1 MEGRPEARLSS
12 IVIDTNVWLDYYLG
26 FRAGHRDA
34 VELLD
39 TANELGIAMLCAVTA
54 TKDLFYLIAADFKHE
69 YRRCHGGSLT
79 PEGAAS
85 ANEVAWACL
94 RNLEEIATAVG
105 CDQSDVWLARAQR
118 SLHGD
123 YEDNLVIAAAQRAD
137 ADLLVTND
145 KELVSH
151 SPMAALICEDALA
164 YLKALRD
171 VGE

>member
-54 TKDLFYLIAADFKHE
+54 TKDLFYLIAA
-69 YRRCHGGSLT
+69 
-79 PEGAAS
+79 
-85 ANEVAWACL
+85 
-94 RNLEEIATAVG
+94 
-105 CDQSDVWLARAQR
+105 
-118 SLHGD
+118 
-123 YEDNLVIAAAQRAD
+123 AQRAD
-137 ADLLVTND
+137 ADLLVAND

-151 SPMAALICEDALA
+151 SPVAALICEDALA